1 MNPVRFGGVTPRKLR
16 HRWVPAGP
24 NDVHG
29 YAHGVIYC
37 ADCLVLRNVELA
49 MRGKQSR
56 NYGNRAELA
65 VAKQYGGR
73 KVGHAQG
80 PTDIMGTTTK
90 TQLKTTRR
98 APPLMWLREF
108 AKLDS
113 ERDGRLPR
121 LLLRFVRP
129 GPLGPDDYFIVRGR
143 DWLAW
148 WGKDGDE

>member
-1 MNPVRFGGVTPRKLR
+1 VNPIRYGGVTPRPHR
-16 HRWVPAGP
+16 HRWISTGMPPVPP
-24 NDVHG
+24 LV
-29 YAHGVIYC
+29 VC
-37 ADCLVLRNVELA
+37 ADCGKGDDGSA
-49 MRGKQSR
+49 KRGKQSR

-129 GPLGPDDYFIVRGR
+129 GNLGPDDYFVVRGR
-143 DWLAW
+143 DWLEW
-148 WGKDGDE
+148 FGRDE